1 MSCTTAVHDFIR
13 VVMSSWPTLCFLLM
27 CIFLHVW
34 KQIISLTYC
43 RDNFYFVRL
52 RLITPTSTLIIL
64 DITNASSNYGIISIR
79 LKVFLPP

>member
-1 MSCTTAVHDFIR
+1 MLCTTAVHDFVR
-13 VVMSSWPTLCFLLM
+13 VVMSSWPTLCCLLM

-34 KQIISLTYC
+34 KQIISLTYS

-52 RLITPTSTLIIL
+52 RLITPTPTLIIL
-64 DITNASSNYGIISIR
+64 DITITSSNYGIISIR